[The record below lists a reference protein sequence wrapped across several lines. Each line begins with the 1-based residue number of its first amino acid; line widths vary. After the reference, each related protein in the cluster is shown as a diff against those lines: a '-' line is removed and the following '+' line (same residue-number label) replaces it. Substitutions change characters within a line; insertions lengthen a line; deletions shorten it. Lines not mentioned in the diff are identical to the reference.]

1 MSHEP
6 AEIKQG
12 GIQISGD
19 SVSVD
24 GDIVGRDKIVQV
36 INNLQDKPLKQAHL
50 KGEII
55 RAESEIDQ
63 LETDID
69 AIMQELA
76 PWAFRHSTEISRLYE
91 ARQRKLAR
99 IDKLQIYLRDLND
112 IQASL

>member
-1 MSHEP
+1 
-6 AEIKQG
+6 
-12 GIQISGD
+12 
-19 SVSVD
+19 
-24 GDIVGRDKIVQV
+24 
-36 INNLQDKPLKQAHL
+36 KQAHL

-69 AIMQELA
+69 AIMQELVGKANPRPVNQIRIKQALVSAAIQWFLHQLA